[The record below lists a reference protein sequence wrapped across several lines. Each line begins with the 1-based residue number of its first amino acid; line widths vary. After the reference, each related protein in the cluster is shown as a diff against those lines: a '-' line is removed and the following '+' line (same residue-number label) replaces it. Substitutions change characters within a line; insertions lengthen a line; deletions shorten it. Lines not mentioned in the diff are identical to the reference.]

1 MTATLIDPGAE
12 AARLEA
18 LRRYQVL
25 DTPPEGTFDRV
36 VALAARAFGAPI
48 ASVTFVEQERVWIKA
63 HRGLAGVEHD
73 LGGDPGL
80 CVSAIRGSNPYVVT
94 DTLAHPEACEHPL
107 VREEPRVR
115 FYAAAPIVT
124 ADGHRLG
131 TVNVMDVEPRE
142 ADEAVLHT
150 LTDLAALVAG
160 QLETRLSARAAVTLE
175 RRLRQ
180 QAEAE
185 RGRLELLTSTLRK
198 VLLPPSPP
206 KVPGLDIATHYH
218 VASADQVG
226 GDFFDV
232 FRLDEDHWAFFLG
245 DVCGKG
251 ADAAVVT
258 ALARHTLRAAAVYA
272 VDPEAVLANLNMVLM
287 DEFLGADPC
296 YCTVLYG
303 VLTPTGEGV
312 HVKVAGGGHPPA
324 MIVRAEGDV
333 EALRTEGGMLVG
345 LLQEAR
351 FAVAETTLRP
361 GDGMLLYTDGLT
373 EARTPA
379 GHMYGEDRLRSL
391 AAGLAGQPAQAV
403 VTRLEETLSAFGP
416 GLTDDTAILSMTV
429 PPIVKRHSR

>member
-25 DTPPEGTFDRV
+25 DTPPEGAFDRV

-48 ASVTFVEQERVWIKA
+48 ASVTFVEDERVWIKA
-63 HRGLAGVEHD
+63 HTGLAGVPHD
-73 LGGDPGL
+73 LAPDPGL
-80 CVSAIRGSNPYVVT
+80 CVSAILESEPYVVA
-94 DTLAHPEACEHPL
+94 DTLTHPEACDHPL
-107 VREEPRVR
+107 VRDEPHVR

-142 ADEAVLHT
+142 VDEAGLHT
-150 LTDLAALVAG
+150 LTDLAALVAT
-160 QLETRLSARAAVTLE
+160 QLETRLSARAALTLE

-232 FRLDEDHWAFFLG
+232 FRLDEHNWAFFLG

-272 VDPEAVLANLNMVLM
+272 GDPEAVLANLNMVLM

-303 VLTPTGEGV
+303 VLTPTDEGTR
-312 HVKVAGGGHPPA
+312 VKVAGGGHPPA
-324 MIVRAEGDV
+324 LVVRAGGDV

-351 FAVAETTLRP
+351 FAVAETTLLP

>member
-1 MTATLIDPGAE
+1 MTATLTDPDVE
-12 AARLEA
+12 TTRLEA
-18 LRRYQVL
+18 LRRCQIL
-25 DTPPEGTFDRV
+25 DTQPEGAFDRV
-36 VALAARAFGAPI
+36 VALAARVLDTPI
-48 ASVTFVEQERVWIKA
+48 ASVTFVDTDRVWVKA
-63 HRGLAGVEHD
+63 QTGLPDGLHE
-73 LGGDPGL
+73 LGRDPGL
-80 CVSAIRGSNPYVVT
+80 CASAILRSDPYVLS
-94 DTLAHPEACEHPL
+94 DTLDDPLAGDHPL
-107 VREEPRVR
+107 VRGEPGVR

-124 ADGHRLG
+124 TDGHRLG
-131 TVNVMDVEPRE
+131 TVNVMDVKPRE
-142 ADEAVLHT
+142 VTETGLST
-150 LTDLAALVAG
+150 LADLAALVAS
-160 QLETRLSARAAVTLE
+160 QLETRLSARSAVTLE

-232 FRLDEDHWAFFLG
+232 FRLDEDNWAFFLG

-272 VDPEAVLANLNMVLM
+272 GDPEAVLANLNMVLM

-312 HVKVAGGGHPPA
+312 TVNVAGGGHPPA
-324 MIVRAEGDV
+324 LVVRADGSV
-333 EALRTEGGMLVG
+333 EVLHTHGGMLVG
-345 LLQEAR
+345 LLPEAR
-351 FAVAETTLRP
+351 FAVAGTALGP
-361 GDGMLLYTDGLT
+361 GDGLLLYTDGLT

-379 GHMYGEDRLRSL
+379 GHMYGEDRLRNL
-391 AAGLAGQPAQAV
+391 AATLAGQPAQAV

-429 PPIVKRHSR
+429 PPSVKRHSR

>member
-1 MTATLIDPGAE
+1 MTATLIDPDVE
-12 AARLEA
+12 AARLQA
-18 LRRYQVL
+18 LRRYHVL
-25 DTPPEGTFDRV
+25 DTPPEGAFDRV
-36 VALAARAFGAPI
+36 VSLAARAFDAPI
-48 ASVTFVEQERVWIKA
+48 ASVTFVEEDRVWVKA
-63 HRGLAGVEHD
+63 HTGLAGVHHD
-73 LGGDPGL
+73 LARDPGL
-80 CVSAIRGSNPYVVT
+80 CASAILESGPYVVA
-94 DTLAHPEACEHPL
+94 DTHAHPYACDHPL
-107 VREEPRVR
+107 VREEPGVR

-124 ADGHRLG
+124 ADGHGLG
-131 TVNVMDVEPRE
+131 TVNVMDVAPRE
-142 ADEAVLHT
+142 VDEAGLHT

-160 QLETRLSARAAVTLE
+160 QLETRLSARTAITLE

-218 VASADQVG
+218 VASTDQVG

-232 FRLDEDHWAFFLG
+232 FRLDEDNWAFFLG

-258 ALARHTLRAAAVYA
+258 ALARHTLRAAAVYDG
-272 VDPEAVLANLNMVLM
+272 DPKAVLANLNMVLM

-303 VLTPTGEGV
+303 VLTPTDEGV
-312 HVKVAGGGHPPA
+312 RVRVAGGGHPPA
-324 MIVRAEGDV
+324 LVVRAGGDV
-333 EALRTEGGMLVG
+333 EALRTDGGMLVG

-351 FAVAETTLRP
+351 FAVADTTLRP

-391 AAGLAGQPAQAV
+391 AATLAGQPAQAV